1 LQYSF
6 KTRRGLGQSGFLDK
20 CYSFLNDHRLKGE
33 GIQSEPKSVNFE
45 VTPSTVK
52 EQEILAIDDAFVV
65 SLGKFENV
73 ESLKK
78 NIQDGMLEEKKTVS
92 R

>member
-1 LQYSF
+1 M
-6 KTRRGLGQSGFLDK
+6 
-20 CYSFLNDHRLKGE
+20 
-33 GIQSEPKSVNFE
+33 NFE